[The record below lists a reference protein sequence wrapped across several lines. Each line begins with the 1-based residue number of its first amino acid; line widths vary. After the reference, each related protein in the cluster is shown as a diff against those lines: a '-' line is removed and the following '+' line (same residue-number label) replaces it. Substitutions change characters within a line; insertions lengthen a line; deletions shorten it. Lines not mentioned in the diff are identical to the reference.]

1 MSLLTT
7 MEGQRKKYLLMMK
20 SRKKMC
26 VLMMKY
32 PMWKCFVM
40 KMMDQ
45 GDRVVTTSILRKNA
59 SLVGPKVLGVKRL
72 QLDLRTSQAT
82 ST

>member
-1 MSLLTT
+1 
-7 MEGQRKKYLLMMK
+7 MEGRRKKYLLMK

-26 VLMMKY
+26 VPMMKY

-40 KMMDQ
+40 EMMDQ

-59 SLVGPKVLGVKRL
+59 LLVGPKVLGVKRL